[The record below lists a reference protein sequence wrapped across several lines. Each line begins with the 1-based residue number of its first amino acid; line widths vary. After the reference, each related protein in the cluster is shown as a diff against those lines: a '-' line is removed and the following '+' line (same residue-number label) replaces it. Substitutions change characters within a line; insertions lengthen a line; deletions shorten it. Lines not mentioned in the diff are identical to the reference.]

1 MFGGKKV
8 RIGNRSRLFWT
19 QGKSIFNK
27 KSTSTDDSVKMEEK
41 EALLSEPDN
50 NGEISGTEAIIL
62 ETEIIE
68 LGKKISPFL
77 TNLRKV
83 LEEGKLFPSTRDW
96 VDSALP
102 ILGNCIEITSQN
114 KRKDLEQLFLD
125 IARIIYSADRVGK
138 SYLSIDPALELYSL
152 LCCVVADFMKGKP
165 NRPMFEQWT
174 KSYQKVINDFSNL
187 GIRLVDDNE
196 EPITTPTSEN
206 ETNNTISDNIV
217 SSRSNDETNPQDILP
232 STDNIVPQ
240 IPENTNIEIPQKELS
255 IEATLYNKPTTE
267 TKEPDNDILKDASSP
282 YMIQSP
288 PAEILEEE
296 KSDSSEEVSPPDNVL
311 IETPSTTSREENETS
326 TGTPLSPSMEIQKKD
341 IEPHTLLQQIN
352 QIPQNELKE
361 IILDTL
367 RAIAEGTPETAKA
380 KAIELAKEM
389 AKLEVEKVKT
399 EYRGT
404 EYQIESLGS
413 EINQVE
419 EQLNICQTEIKTIQE
434 ELKEQLSLT
443 QKTEKNKKD
452 LENNIEKTQ
461 NKIED
466 IEKRISQLLHEKET
480 EIINLNQYKENLV
493 FTDKTIEE
501 LNQTISSLKE
511 SIQDF
516 ENQAMTLLQR
526 MDLLEKTKSEKEN
539 LLGQLQKQIK
549 EREKTVRRLEE
560 TLRILY
566 ISDENFLSG
575 DTSLLNNTNNENTID
590 LFNGEM

>member
-1 MFGGKKV
+1 MEERKV

-19 QGKSIFNK
+19 HGKSIFNK
-27 KSTSTDDSVKMEEK
+27 KTTSTDDSVKTEEK
-41 EALLSEPDN
+41 EALLSEPEN
-50 NGEISGTEAIIL
+50 NGEIPDTEEIISG
-62 ETEIIE
+62 TEIIE
-68 LGKKISPFL
+68 LGKKFSPYL

-138 SYLSIDPALELYSL
+138 CYLSVDPALELYSL

-206 ETNNTISDNIV
+206 ETNYTISDNIV
-217 SSRSNDETNPQDILP
+217 SSLTNDETKPQDILP
-232 STDNIVPQ
+232 STDDIVPQ
-240 IPENTNIEIPQKELS
+240 IPEDTNIEIPQQETPMGKNIYSEQN
-255 IEATLYNKPTTE
+255 IETTE
-267 TKEPDNDILKDASSP
+267 STNDTINETSSP
-282 YMIQSP
+282 YIVETTSP
-288 PAEILEEE
+288 ETIDDEKTALSENISPSEKIL
-296 KSDSSEEVSPPDNVL
+296 P
-311 IETPSTTSREENETS
+311 ETPSTTFYEENKTS
-326 TGTPLSPSMEIQKKD
+326 TETTLSTPMEIQKKD
-341 IEPHTLLQQIN
+341 IETHTLLQQIN
-352 QIPQNELKE
+352 QIPQNEVKE

-367 RAIAEGTPETAKA
+367 KAIVEGTPETAKA

-399 EYRGT
+399 DYRGT
-404 EYQIESLGS
+404 EYQIESLSS

-419 EQLNICQTEIKTIQE
+419 EQLNICQNEIKTIQE
-434 ELKEQLSLT
+434 ELKEQISLT
-443 QKTEKNKKD
+443 QKTEKEKKD

-466 IEKRISQLLHEKET
+466 IEKRIFQLLQEKEA
-480 EIINLNQYKENLV
+480 EIINLNRYKKDL
-493 FTDKTIEE
+493 TSKDKSIEE
-501 LNQTISSLKE
+501 LKQTISTFKE

-516 ENQAMTLLQR
+516 ENQAITLLQR

-539 LLGQLQKQIK
+539 LLSQLQKQIK

-566 ISDENFLSG
+566 ISDENYSSG
-575 DTSLLNNTNNENTID
+575 NTSLLNDTNNENTID